1 MTWVLSAFADE
12 AGPTADDQIKALKRA
27 GYSHI
32 DIRGIDGHNIT
43 DLPLDKAREVRQKFD
58 SAGIKVAMFGSPIG
72 KIDIADDVETD
83 LLKLRHLGSLIDIF
97 DCKAVRMFS
106 YYNKGGA
113 EAAKWQSESLSRLG
127 KLKAEAKKLGLVLYH
142 ENESHI
148 FGDHPAECAVIA
160 RELRD
165 AETFKMIFD
174 FSNFNMGG
182 DDVWA
187 AWELLQPVTD
197 CFHLKDSDAGKQH
210 VLMGHGAGRAR
221 EILADALKRGWHG
234 PLTLEPH
241 LSHSKAV
248 MATGPSG
255 KANES
260 FAAMGQSESFHAAAQ
275 AAKKLLKDINAPV
288 V

>member
-12 AGPTADDQIKALKRA
+12 AGPTAEDQIKALKRA

-43 DLPLDKAREVRQKFD
+43 VLPQDKAREIRRKLD
-58 SAGIKVAMFGSPIG
+58 DAGIKVAMYGSPIG

-83 LLKLRHLGSLIDIF
+83 LAKLRHLGGLIDIF

-113 EAAKWQSESLSRLG
+113 SPEKWQSESLSRLG
-127 KLKAEAKKLGLVLYH
+127 KLKAEAGKLGLVLYH

-165 AETFKMIFD
+165 GKTFRMIFD

-187 AWELLQPVTD
+187 GWELLQPVTD
-197 CFHLKDSDAGKQH
+197 CFHLKDSDANRQH
-210 VLMGHGAGRAR
+210 VLMGQGAGHAKR
-221 EILADALKRGWHG
+221 ILADAIKRGWHG

-255 KANES
+255 KANEAFS
-260 FAAMGQSESFHAAAQ
+260 AMSQADSFHAAAQ
-275 AAKKLLKDINAPV
+275 AAKNLLKDIGAPV